1 MQLGKRRNRH
11 SLAHFLMDP
20 RITDAVH
27 QLLADIH
34 RVTDAH
40 AGARVS
46 VSVRWK
52 RGSID
57 VGETEVFHA
66 ASTMKVAVML
76 RYLQDVADGIRS
88 LDDRI
93 RVENRFTSLVDASP
107 YAIEDDSDDELY
119 TWIGAP
125 VSASYLI
132 ERMITRSSNL
142 ATNLLIESLGAT
154 SIQPWLDRRGLS
166 DHRVL
171 RGVEDV
177 QAFRAG
183 RSNTTTS
190 AALAALMWTFD
201 RGFFGDPLDAWM
213 HRVLCAQTDRLMI
226 PAGTPS
232 EAVVAHKTGWLT
244 SLHHDAAYVTSPDAM
259 PYALVILTEGIAPK
273 SLSGSVGATITQFVH
288 AFMQDQ
294 RNVA

>member
-1 MQLGKRRNRH
+1 MQLGKRRNHPRPV
-11 SLAHFLMDP
+11 HFRMDP

-27 QLLADIH
+27 QLLADINE
-34 RVTDAH
+34 VTHAH
-40 AGARVS
+40 AAARVA
-46 VSVRWK
+46 VSVRWE
-52 RGSID
+52 RGNID

-119 TWIGAP
+119 TWIGSS

-142 ATNLLIESLGAT
+142 ATNLLIESLGAA
-154 SIQPWLDRRGLS
+154 SIQPWLDQRGWT

-190 AALAALMWTFD
+190 AALAALMWTFH

-226 PAGTPS
+226 PAGTPP
-232 EAVVAHKTGWLT
+232 EAIVAHKTGWLT
-244 SLHHDAAYVTSPDAM
+244 SLHHDAAYVISPDAM
-259 PYALVILTEGIAPK
+259 PYALVILTEGVAPK
-273 SLSGSVGATITQFVH
+273 SLSGSVGAAITHQVH

-294 RNVA
+294 RNVP